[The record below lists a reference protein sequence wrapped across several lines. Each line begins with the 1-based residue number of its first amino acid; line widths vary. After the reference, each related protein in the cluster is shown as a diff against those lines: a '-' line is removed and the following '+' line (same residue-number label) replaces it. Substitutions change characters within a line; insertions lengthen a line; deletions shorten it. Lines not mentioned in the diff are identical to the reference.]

1 MAEQKTIVITGASA
15 GIGAALAQVLA
26 VEHHNLALAARRE
39 RELDAVGA
47 VAQKN
52 GASGVACIVADV
64 TRRNDVERIARET
77 AQLFGW
83 MPYHQYQFQFE
94 DGAFGGLEHLNSV
107 TIGTP
112 STGLARDPNVSLAQ
126 IAHEFFHTW
135 NEVHLRPAAWI
146 GVRHVAPA
154 PTGELWWSEG
164 VTLYCADLL
173 LRSGAFALVVMDG
186 APQLSRVLAVRLTRL
201 ARDVGAAF
209 VVTGEHGGDATGSSV
224 RIRLA
229 ARDPARAANGSGKR
243 SERTTTITLEKG
255 GKRRT
260 IEVSYGRAVARR
272 LCAHPEVPDRRGVA
286 HPERPYVPAPS
297 TPTIT
302 SYPDKSAAGKSI
314 TAKAAAKNS
323 VPSTAPRRKRS
334 SAFVG

>member
-1 MAEQKTIVITGASA
+1 MTAPARVLASLNLSASVRALKLQLGVIQESVRPDRAPLPTGIAELDALLVDRGIPRGRLTEITGAS
-15 GIGAALAQVLA
+15 GSGRTSMLRTLVTAA
-26 VEHHNLALAARRE
+26 
-39 RELDAVGA
+39 
-47 VAQKN
+47 
-52 GASGVACIVADV
+52 ASGGRWIAYIDA
-64 TRRNDVERIARET
+64 TRTLAPRDWAHVGSERAPLWIIRPTTSAR
-77 AQLFGW
+77 A
-83 MPYHQYQFQFE
+83 
-94 DGAFGGLEHLNSV
+94 
-107 TIGTP
+107 
-112 STGLARDPNVSLAQ
+112 
-126 IAHEFFHTW
+126 TW
-135 NEVHLRPAAWI
+135 
-146 GVRHVAPA
+146 
-154 PTGELWWSEG
+154 
-164 VTLYCADLL
+164 CADLL

-229 ARDPARAANGSGKR
+229 ARDPARVANGSGKR

-302 SYPDKSAAGKSI
+302 SYPDKSAAGKSV

>member
-1 MAEQKTIVITGASA
+1 MTAPARVLASLDLSASVRALKLQLGAIQESVRPDRAPLPTGIAELDALLVDRGIPRGRLTEITGAS
-15 GIGAALAQVLA
+15 GSGRTSMLRTLVTAAASSGRWVAYIDATRTLAPRDWAHVGSERAPLWIIRPT
-26 VEHHNLALAARRE
+26 NAAR
-39 RELDAVGA
+39 A
-47 VAQKN
+47 
-52 GASGVACIVADV
+52 
-64 TRRNDVERIARET
+64 
-77 AQLFGW
+77 
-83 MPYHQYQFQFE
+83 
-94 DGAFGGLEHLNSV
+94 
-107 TIGTP
+107 
-112 STGLARDPNVSLAQ
+112 
-126 IAHEFFHTW
+126 TW
-135 NEVHLRPAAWI
+135 
-146 GVRHVAPA
+146 
-154 PTGELWWSEG
+154 
-164 VTLYCADLL
+164 CADLL

-229 ARDPARAANGSGKR
+229 ARDPARAAHGSGKR

-302 SYPDKSAAGKSI
+302 SYPDKSAG
-314 TAKAAAKNS
+314 AKPATKPAAKNS
-323 VPSTAPRRKRS
+323 VPPTAPRRKRS

>member
-1 MAEQKTIVITGASA
+1 MTVPARVLASPELSASVRELKLQLGAIQDTVRPDRAPLPTGIAELDALLVGRGIPRGRLTEITGASGSGRTSMLRTLVTA
-15 GIGAALAQVLA
+15 
-26 VEHHNLALAARRE
+26 AARGGRWVAYIDATRTLAPRDWAHVGSE
-39 RELDAVGA
+39 RAPLW
-47 VAQKN
+47 
-52 GASGVACIVADV
+52 IVRPTNA
-64 TRRNDVERIARET
+64 TR
-77 AQLFGW
+77 
-83 MPYHQYQFQFE
+83 
-94 DGAFGGLEHLNSV
+94 
-107 TIGTP
+107 
-112 STGLARDPNVSLAQ
+112 
-126 IAHEFFHTW
+126 
-135 NEVHLRPAAWI
+135 
-146 GVRHVAPA
+146 AP
-154 PTGELWWSEG
+154 W
-164 VTLYCADLL
+164 CADLL

-209 VVTGEHGGDATGSSV
+209 IATGEHGGDATGSSV

-229 ARDPARAANGSGKR
+229 ARDPARAAAGSGAR
-243 SERTTTITLEKG
+243 AERTTTITLEKG

-302 SYPDKSAAGKSI
+302 SYPDKSAPGKS
-314 TAKAAAKNS
+314 APGKSAATDSLA
-323 VPSTAPRRKRS
+323 STAPRRKRS

>member
-1 MAEQKTIVITGASA
+1 MTAPARVLASSGLSASVRELKLQLGAIQESVRPDRAPLPTGIAELDALLVGRGIPRGRLTEITGAS
-15 GIGAALAQVLA
+15 GSGRTSMLRTLVTAAASGGRWVAYIDATRTLAPRDWAHVGSERAPLWIIRPA
-26 VEHHNLALAARRE
+26 NAAR
-39 RELDAVGA
+39 
-47 VAQKN
+47 
-52 GASGVACIVADV
+52 
-64 TRRNDVERIARET
+64 
-77 AQLFGW
+77 
-83 MPYHQYQFQFE
+83 
-94 DGAFGGLEHLNSV
+94 
-107 TIGTP
+107 
-112 STGLARDPNVSLAQ
+112 
-126 IAHEFFHTW
+126 
-135 NEVHLRPAAWI
+135 
-146 GVRHVAPA
+146 AP
-154 PTGELWWSEG
+154 W
-164 VTLYCADLL
+164 CADLL

-229 ARDPARAANGSGKR
+229 ARDPARAATGSGKR

-286 HPERPYVPAPS
+286 HPERPYTPAPS
-297 TPTIT
+297 TPIIT
-302 SYPDKSAAGKSI
+302 SYPDKSAAGKT
-314 TAKAAAKNS
+314 TAPKPAAKNS
-323 VPSTAPRRKRS
+323 VASTPPRRKRS

>member
-1 MAEQKTIVITGASA
+1 MTAPARVLASLDLSASVRELKLQLGAIQESARPDRAPLPTGIAELDALLVGHGIPRGRLTEITGASGSGRTSMLRTLA
-15 GIGAALAQVLA
+15 TAA
-26 VEHHNLALAARRE
+26 
-39 RELDAVGA
+39 
-47 VAQKN
+47 
-52 GASGVACIVADV
+52 ASGGRWIAYIDA
-64 TRRNDVERIARET
+64 TRTLAPRDWAHVGSERAPLWIIRPTTSAR
-77 AQLFGW
+77 A
-83 MPYHQYQFQFE
+83 
-94 DGAFGGLEHLNSV
+94 
-107 TIGTP
+107 
-112 STGLARDPNVSLAQ
+112 
-126 IAHEFFHTW
+126 TW
-135 NEVHLRPAAWI
+135 
-146 GVRHVAPA
+146 
-154 PTGELWWSEG
+154 
-164 VTLYCADLL
+164 CADLL

-302 SYPDKSAAGKSI
+302 SYPDKSAAGKSV